1 MAVTERASGS
11 NTGPRSGSS
20 WGSPLSA
27 DVNLNTYGL
36 NASQSVSVNGTSEQ
50 TAYVV
55 PQVSPWTGSGRNQD
69 ALFSDNIIANLNA
82 IYLGTTGVALA
93 ATQASV
99 TYSFFL
105 RRAGAV
111 IGGGAFAGWASASN
125 VAIAAFSAVS
135 VPFLVANT
143 ALVAPPGATAVTATN
158 ALLPLQP
165 LDVITFSVATAGA
178 QTIPFLYVSLDI
190 A

>member
-1 MAVTERASGS
+1 MAVTERASGA

-27 DVNLNTYGL
+27 DVNLTTYTI

-50 TAYVV
+50 SVYIV
-55 PQVSPWTGSGRNQD
+55 PAVSVWMGSGRNQD
-69 ALFSDNIIANLNA
+69 ALTSDNVIANLNTV
-82 IYLGTTGVALA
+82 YLGTTGVALA

-105 RRAGAV
+105 RRAGLV
-111 IGGGAFAGWASASN
+111 IGGGAFAGWTIAGN
-125 VAIAAFSAVS
+125 TAIAAFSAIS
-135 VPFLVANT
+135 VPFLITNT
-143 ALVAPPGATAVTATN
+143 ALVAPPGAAAVTAAN

-165 LDVITFSVATAGA
+165 LDVITFSVITAGA